1 MRANVRARNMMTVQ
15 YGISKRGVLDKV
27 STDSQKKKH
36 PPEMAQRIAMRLKGT
51 AGGNGDHAGANGQ
64 SMKDQS
70 MKDQSM
76 KDQSMKD
83 QSMKD
88 QGAAPGAG
96 RARTSKAAEAQAAS
110 APGGGHGGNGPPDL
124 Q

>member
-27 STDSQKKKH
+27 STDSQMKKL

-70 MKDQSM
+70 I

-110 APGGGHGGNGPPDL
+110 APGGGHG
-124 Q
+124 